1 LLWQGMEA
9 AIYDVLESIVAM
21 EMVMAAALK
30 RLNDEREVGE
40 SIMERALREDGRLP
54 ASIATEICADPMAEL
69 TRLRNRGNAR

>member
-1 LLWQGMEA
+1 MKGYGGGDLRCVR
-9 AIYDVLESIVAM
+9 IIVAM

-30 RLNDEREVGE
+30 RLDDEREEGE

-69 TRLRNRGNAR
+69 MRLRDRGNAR